1 MKSLE
6 SPVGNFLFLD
16 VLFCFQLLSCQ
27 LRNSLI
33 AFSTTAGHLR
43 LLSQEMDCSLK
54 NPAAPVAPAF
64 LLFCRSGLLLSI
76 GLADVASPMA
86 AGKAT
91 WVAQWW
97 ELKSETSSIQAAH
110 QALVLRFG
118 VSCVAVAEE
127 SKVHC
132 GV

>member
-1 MKSLE
+1 M
-6 SPVGNFLFLD
+6 
-16 VLFCFQLLSCQ
+16 
-27 LRNSLI
+27 I

-76 GLADVASPMA
+76 GLADAASPMA

-97 ELKSETSSIQAAH
+97 ELKNEASSIQAAH

-127 SKVHC
+127 SKGLC
-132 GV
+132 WLKFKP